1 MMRGFG
7 CYFIG
12 LTLQRLFG
20 GFLGHFFISGSYTD
34 FIYYGDFDN
43 TGLLFEVF
51 FKIDYILWAFG
62 AALFILAFEVSIK
75 RTKYVL
81 TIIQIPLIL
90 LLIIL
95 PYSSARFVHHYVLYP
110 LNTTIIIAVIVLLS
124 KESRFELKAI
134 SSLLFFGVLF
144 LMISSG
150 LVSKDVKALNFQ
162 YLLYLSPIFYIIGA
176 LVVILPLIINP
187 IHLSHALK
195 FWLLSG
201 ISVVI
206 VIFSIESLLIYEI
219 SIIGLS
225 VEEVFQIVLYLFMLL
240 VVIFLEY
247 QVIKD
252 IKSNKLQDKKE
263 DMPNILEMFTKPQR
277 VTEEEVSVSKEKKI
291 CLVCKGKISGLNF
304 MCSKC
309 GTFYCLKCSEAL
321 SNLEN
326 VCWGC
331 NNPIDKSK
339 PSKPYEKEEDMVIE
353 TNIRK
358 NGKEKQNA
366 KAPKTVR

>member
-1 MMRGFG
+1 
-7 CYFIG
+7 
-12 LTLQRLFG
+12 
-20 GFLGHFFISGSYTD
+20 
-34 FIYYGDFDN
+34 
-43 TGLLFEVF
+43 
-51 FKIDYILWAFG
+51 
-62 AALFILAFEVSIK
+62 
-75 RTKYVL
+75 
-81 TIIQIPLIL
+81 
-90 LLIIL
+90 
-95 PYSSARFVHHYVLYP
+95 
-110 LNTTIIIAVIVLLS
+110 
-124 KESRFELKAI
+124 
-134 SSLLFFGVLF
+134 
-144 LMISSG
+144 
-150 LVSKDVKALNFQ
+150 
-162 YLLYLSPIFYIIGA
+162 
-176 LVVILPLIINP
+176 
-187 IHLSHALK
+187 ALK

-252 IKSNKLQDKKE
+252 IKSNKKQDKKE

-326 VCWGC
+326 ACWAC

-339 PSKPYEKEEDMVIE
+339 
-353 TNIRK
+353 
-358 NGKEKQNA
+358 
-366 KAPKTVR
+366 